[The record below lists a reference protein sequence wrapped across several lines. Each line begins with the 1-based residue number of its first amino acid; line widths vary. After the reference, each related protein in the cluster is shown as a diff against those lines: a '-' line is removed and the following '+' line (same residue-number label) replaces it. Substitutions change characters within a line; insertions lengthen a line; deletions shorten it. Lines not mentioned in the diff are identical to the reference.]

1 MVEMV
6 KKLNRLL
13 ITGASG
19 ALGSHCRQHLK
30 DIARIIRVTDK
41 LELTESEANQSEEII
56 NCDLSD
62 YEAVLE
68 VTKGCDGIL
77 HFGGQAT
84 EADWNTVR
92 DSNIEGLYN
101 LYEAARL
108 NGCKRIFFASSIHAI
123 GFHPLTK
130 TIDHQATI
138 RPDTLYGASKAFGE
152 ALARMYF
159 EKFGIETACVR
170 IASCQPTPQNHRM
183 LATWFS
189 YNDLVELVK
198 AVFRVP
204 ILGCPII
211 YGVSNNNRKWANNDA
226 VKYLGWSPF
235 DNANDYN
242 EKIFQEMEEPPSTS
256 DDFNFIGG
264 PFVSFDIMTK
274 D

>member
-1 MVEMV
+1 MA

-30 DIARIIRVTDK
+30 HIARIIRVTDK
-41 LELTESEANQSEEII
+41 LELAKSEANQSEEII

-101 LYEAARL
+101 LYETARL
-108 NGCKRIFFASSIHAI
+108 NDCKRIFFASSIHAI

-130 TIDHQATI
+130 IIDHEAAI
-138 RPDTLYGASKAFGE
+138 RPDTLYGTSKAFGE

-189 YNDLVELVK
+189 YDDLIELVK
-198 AVFRVP
+198 AVFRAPV
-204 ILGCPII
+204 LGCPII
-211 YGVSNNNRKWANNDA
+211 YGVSNNDKKWANNDA
-226 VKYLGWSPF
+226 VKYLGWSPS

-242 EKIFQEMEEPPSTS
+242 EKISHDMEEPPSTS
-256 DDFNFIGG
+256 DDFHFIGG
-264 PFVSFDIMTK
+264 PFVSFDIMKK